1 MQKLRLLGPSVPEG
15 MFVNFDAAEAD
26 LAGQKFGKKV
36 FANIVCP
43 HFYPPLMER
52 CDAFPQRPALRIVEL
67 YHRMEIG
74 DLDSKSLR
82 AGCFFFEPVEE
93 VRVQQ

>member
-1 MQKLRLLGPSVPEG
+1 MQKLCLLDPPVPEG

-26 LAGQKFGKKV
+26 LAGQKIGKKV
-36 FANIVCP
+36 FADIVCP

-52 CDAFPQRPALRIVEL
+52 RDAFPQCLALRILEL
-67 YHRMEIG
+67 DHRMEIG

-82 AGCFFFEPVEE
+82 AGCLFF
-93 VRVQQ
+93 